1 MKRKIFVTLFLASVG
16 LPLLAQPT
24 ANIRLTEQSLM
35 HESRATPSPLDG
47 AVIDDRF
54 ISFQWPLP
62 VEAQSDGAPM
72 DGFEHLS
79 KKVDKTKLAYKIRY
93 ARDKEFTRNRVEVET
108 RWPFYN
114 PEKTLEPGKWFWQYG
129 YVKDG
134 HVQWSEVLTLTVG
147 KNDAKFCPPSL
158 KELLIKVPKNHPRV
172 WVMKDEWDAFIAGSV
187 AKPERQWY
195 LERADKVLQTPMK
208 DVKDIKTDQVKNLTN
223 QMQINSYL
231 TRESRR
237 IIDAEE
243 QNVEALIRSYLLTK
257 DKKYADEAIR
267 RVMLS

>member
-93 ARDKEFTRNRVEVET
+93 ARDKEFTRNRVEVDT
-108 RWPFYN
+108 RLPF
-114 PEKTLEPGKWFWQYG
+114 
-129 YVKDG
+129 
-134 HVQWSEVLTLTVG
+134 
-147 KNDAKFCPPSL
+147 
-158 KELLIKVPKNHPRV
+158 
-172 WVMKDEWDAFIAGSV
+172 
-187 AKPERQWY
+187 
-195 LERADKVLQTPMK
+195 
-208 DVKDIKTDQVKNLTN
+208 
-223 QMQINSYL
+223 
-231 TRESRR
+231 
-237 IIDAEE
+237 
-243 QNVEALIRSYLLTK
+243 
-257 DKKYADEAIR
+257 
-267 RVMLS
+267 